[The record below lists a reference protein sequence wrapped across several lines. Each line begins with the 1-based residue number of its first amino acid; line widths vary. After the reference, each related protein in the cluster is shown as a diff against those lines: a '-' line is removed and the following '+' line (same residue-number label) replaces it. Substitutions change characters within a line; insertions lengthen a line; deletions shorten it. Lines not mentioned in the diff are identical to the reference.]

1 MNRPNPELWNLLAE
15 EPRLHDE
22 DVYDLGET
30 VSLEE
35 LEPYEQSQ
43 MGRAGVD
50 PLTPVDGFI
59 NMNGD
64 TAFITETNL

>member
-1 MNRPNPELWNLLAE
+1 MSRPDPELWHLMAE

-22 DVYDLGET
+22 DVYDLDET

-43 MGRAGVD
+43 MERAGID